1 MGDVEIKNG
10 VIIGKKGEL
19 FLADGQH
26 RPMDFITGKVDVAE
40 TSIMNFQ
47 ANLVARAEH
56 AASCGARHVHLV
68 APDKH
73 TVLNE
78 SFPIENPVI
87 LGDIYRQRVRAPFL
101 FPTEKL
107 RALEGG
113 GYGFADTHWTWSG
126 RLAAVEEIVLGFG
139 LDEAMVREQIAALAK
154 LIRPRAEQIAGD
166 LGKRFK
172 PPVMQPNETL
182 AANWK
187 VHKFDNH
194 VTSGNDGRINL
205 LISEH
210 PNAQGRIVIFGD
222 SFIAQALSLFTVFFK
237 DVLFCRTQYY
247 HREIMVGARPNY
259 VLTENVER
267 YLSNVRPDE
276 EAPPLLLM
284 AMLRGNPVHY
294 EKSDL
299 DAFSAVLSGHGTRY
313 KGLVEK
319 LKAA

>member
-1 MGDVEIKNG
+1 MGDIEIKNG

-26 RPMDFITGKVDVAE
+26 RPLDFITGKVDVSEA
-40 TSIMNFQ
+40 SIMNFQ

-56 AASCGARHVHLV
+56 AAGCGARHVHLV

-73 TVLNE
+73 TVLKD
-78 SFPIENPVI
+78 SFPIDDPII

-107 RALEGG
+107 RELEHG
-113 GYGFADTHWTWSG
+113 GYGFADTHWNWRG
-126 RLAAVEEIVLGFG
+126 RLAAVEDVVLGLG
-139 LDEAMVREQIAALAK
+139 LDETMVREQVEALTK
-154 LIRPRAEQIAGD
+154 LIRPRAEDVAGD

-172 PPVMQPNETL
+172 PPITQANETL
-182 AANWK
+182 AVNWK
-187 VHKFDNH
+187 VHKFDNQ
-194 VTSGNDGRINL
+194 VTSGNDGRMNL

-222 SFIAQALSLFTVFFK
+222 SFIAQALSLFTAFFR
-237 DVLFCRTQYY
+237 DILFCRTQYY
-247 HREIMVGARPNY
+247 HKEIMVGARPNY

-284 AMLRGNPVHY
+284 AMLRGNPVNY
-294 EKSDL
+294 EKKDL
-299 DAFSAVLSGHGTRY
+299 EAFSAVLSGHGSRY

-319 LKAA
+319 LKAE

>member
-1 MGDVEIKNG
+1 MEIKNG

-19 FLADGQH
+19 FLADGHH
-26 RPMDFITGKVDVAE
+26 RPLDFLTGKADVSDASV
-40 TSIMNFQ
+40 TNFQ

-56 AASCGARHVHLV
+56 AAGCGARHVHLV

-73 TVLNE
+73 TVLDE
-78 SFPIENPVI
+78 SFPIANPII

-107 RALEGG
+107 RALEHG
-113 GYGFADTHWTWSG
+113 GYGFADTHWTWRG
-126 RLAAVEEIVLGFG
+126 RLAAVEEVVLGLG
-139 LDEAMVREQIAALAK
+139 LDEAMVHTRVAELAK
-154 LIRPRAEQIAGD
+154 LIRPRSGEAPGD
-166 LGKRFK
+166 LGKRFD
-172 PPVMQPNETL
+172 PPITQPNETL
-182 AANWK
+182 AAGWK

-194 VTSGNDGRINL
+194 VTSGNDGRMNL

-210 PNAQGRIVIFGD
+210 PNAKGRIVIFGD
-222 SFIAQALSLFTVFFK
+222 SFIAQALSLFTAFFK
-237 DVLFCRTQYY
+237 DILFCRTQYY
-247 HREIMVGARPNY
+247 HREIVVGARPNY

-299 DAFSAVLSGHGTRY
+299 DAFSAILSGHGSRY

-319 LKAA
+319 LKAE